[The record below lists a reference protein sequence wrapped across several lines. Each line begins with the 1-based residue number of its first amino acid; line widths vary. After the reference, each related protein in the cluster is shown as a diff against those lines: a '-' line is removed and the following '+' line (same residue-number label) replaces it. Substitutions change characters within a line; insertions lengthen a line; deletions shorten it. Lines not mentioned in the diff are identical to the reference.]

1 MRKRK
6 KNGSGNVIAA
16 VVAVAMVLGIY
27 VGQADKPQPTI
38 TYYTVEEG
46 DTLWGIA
53 GRYTSDDEDVRQT
66 IAKIIEDN
74 QLGQDSIQ
82 PGMRLKISK

>member
-1 MRKRK
+1 MKQR
-6 KNGSGNVIAA
+6 NGRGKLIAA
-16 VVAVAMVLGIY
+16 AFAVAVALGVY
-27 VGQADKPQPTI
+27 VGQADKPTPAI

-46 DTLWGIA
+46 DTLWDIA
-53 GRYTSDDEDVRQT
+53 GRYTSDEDDVRQT

-74 QLGQDSIQ
+74 QLSQDGIQ

>member
-1 MRKRK
+1 MRRR
-6 KNGSGNVIAA
+6 NGRGKLIAA
-16 VVAVAMVLGIY
+16 AFAVAVALGVY
-27 VGQADKPQPTI
+27 VGQADKQEPTV
-38 TYYTVEEG
+38 TYYDVKEG

-53 GRYTSDDEDVRQT
+53 GRYTSDEEDVRQV
-66 IAKIIEDN
+66 IQKIIADN

>member
-1 MRKRK
+1 MRRR
-6 KNGSGNVIAA
+6 NGRGKLIAA
-16 VVAVAMVLGIY
+16 AFAVAVALGVY
-27 VGQADKPQPTI
+27 VGQADKQEPTV

-46 DTLWGIA
+46 DTLWNIA
-53 GRYTSDDEDVRQT
+53 GRYTSDEEDVRQV
-66 IAKIIEDN
+66 IQKIIADN

>member
-1 MRKRK
+1 MRKR
-6 KNGSGNVIAA
+6 NGRGKLIAA
-16 VVAVAMVLGIY
+16 AFAVAVALGVY
-27 VGQADKPQPTI
+27 VGQADKQEPTV

-46 DTLWGIA
+46 DTLWNIA
-53 GRYTSDDEDVRQT
+53 GRYTSDDDDVRQT

-74 QLGQDSIQ
+74 HLGQDGIR

>member
-1 MRKRK
+1 MRRRK
-6 KNGSGNVIAA
+6 GRGKLIAA
-16 VVAVAMVLGIY
+16 AFAVAVALGVM
-27 VGQADKPQPTI
+27 VGQADKPTPTI

-46 DTLWGIA
+46 DTLWDIA
-53 GRYTSDDEDVRQT
+53 GRYTSDEDDVRKT
-66 IAKIIEDN
+66 IAKIVEDN

>member
-1 MRKRK
+1 MRRR
-6 KNGSGNVIAA
+6 NGRGKLIAA
-16 VVAVAMVLGIY
+16 AFAVAVALGVY
-27 VGQADKPQPTI
+27 VGQADKPTPAI

-46 DTLWGIA
+46 DTLWDIA
-53 GRYTSDDEDVRQT
+53 GRYTSDEDDVRQT

-74 QLGQDSIQ
+74 HLGQNSIQ

>member
-1 MRKRK
+1 MRRR
-6 KNGSGNVIAA
+6 NGRGKLIAA
-16 VVAVAMVLGIY
+16 AFAVAVALGVY
-27 VGQADKPQPTI
+27 VGQADKQEPTV
-38 TYYTVEEG
+38 TYYTVKEG
-46 DTLWGIA
+46 DTLWSIA
-53 GRYTSDDEDVRQT
+53 EQYTSDEEDIRKA

>member
-6 KNGSGNVIAA
+6 KNGRGKVIAA
-16 VVAVAMVLGIY
+16 VLAVSVMLGVYI
-27 VGQADKPQPTI
+27 GQADRPQSTF

-53 GRYTSDDEDVRQT
+53 GQHTSDEEDVRQT
-66 IAKIIEDN
+66 IANIIEDN

>member
-1 MRKRK
+1 MRRR
-6 KNGSGNVIAA
+6 NGRGKLIAA
-16 VVAVAMVLGIY
+16 AFAVAVALGVI
-27 VGQADKPQPTI
+27 VGQADKQEPTV

-46 DTLWGIA
+46 DTLWNIA
-53 GRYTSDDEDVRQT
+53 GRYTSDEEDIRQT